1 MRSSAFILRRGSGE
15 HKFGHYVYQ
24 KKSLVIVFSLEKNTH
39 YPSSDPHR
47 RYLHPHRAF
56 MLSQPL
62 WSGYGGQKPPFV
74 CRWLFPF
81 FHEAASSSTIRCP
94 LHRSPPSQPS
104 RCLGEWRI
112 NSRAWLALTHPSY
125 LRRWMIF

>member
-1 MRSSAFILRRGSGE
+1 MCTKRRVWSLSSLWKRIPTTLLPILTAATYTLTAPSCFHNR
-15 HKFGHYVYQ
+15 FGVAMGD
-24 KKSLVIVFSLEKNTH
+24 K
-39 YPSSDPHR
+39 
-47 RYLHPHRAF
+47 
-56 MLSQPL
+56 
-62 WSGYGGQKPPFV
+62 KPPFV